1 MSLSYPLS
9 NSLFDSFDINKT
21 KVYVPNDN
29 NNQQINDPFGLY
41 VDGRN
46 KKKIKKEYSVIM
58 EHQGKFCFQRVNIY
72 GDIT

>member
-9 NSLFDSFDINKT
+9 INIT
-21 KVYVPNDN
+21 
-29 NNQQINDPFGLY
+29 NQQTNDPFGLY

-46 KKKIKKEYSVIM
+46 KKKIRKEYYQTM
-58 EHQGKFCFQRVNIY
+58 EHDGRFYFQRCKYV